1 MSGVSRLAG
10 KTCRCKRF
18 SNTIKKVELLN
29 DLPFSEGDTTFADY
43 DSIWNGYTRHEGKNG
58 GWYDL
63 CKTPPRDWETDNK
76 PVVEFLAE
84 NGYNIKV
91 LPALDNI
98 KSKYEVEWSNPD
110 VLVNGFLSDIKNV
123 EESIKSRLKSA
134 KTQKLTHVILNI
146 PASFSDADIQK
157 VFSTWTHGRLDV
169 LYIHNGTIYRHKL
182 T

>member
-1 MSGVSRLAG
+1 MFNRDENLV
-10 KTCRCKRF
+10 
-18 SNTIKKVELLN
+18 
-29 DLPFSEGDTTFADY
+29 ADF
-43 DSIWNGYTRHEGKNG
+43 DKIWNGYTRYNGKKG

-63 CKTPPRDWETDNK
+63 CDIAPDDWQDNK
-76 PVVEFLAE
+76 KHPNKPIVEFLAE